1 MARPDLRGRL
11 ASRGALELPLH
22 GSCFGLHLRD
32 SFGGGGAMMLD
43 GRAWPSASVTTGW
56 WPMRLE
62 CAPLALAGQTELSIH
77 MALSGRREGTTSKAH
92 AAHQVQAAGQCCHQ
106 QRGTPPEARL
116 ARAQQRAAGRAPDPM
131 PELPAANT
139 EADQLENNKHHPR
152 LGQRDERAV
161 DSRVMRREPRDESK
175 GEGSSTSSKQQMQKA
190 QKSQTRTHGLEI
202 VDGALRGH
210 RRHAR
215 L

>member
-56 WPMRLE
+56 WPMRQE

-77 MALSGRREGTTSKAH
+77 MALSGRREGTRSKAH

-116 ARAQQRAAGRAPDPM
+116 ACAQQRAAGRAPDPM
-131 PELPAANT
+131 PELPEANT

-152 LGQRDERAV
+152 LGQRDDRAV
-161 DSRVMRREPRDESK
+161 DSRVAQQAPEGGERRATKAK
-175 GEGSSTSSKQQMQKA
+175 GRAAALAASNKCKR
-190 QKSQTRTHGLEI
+190 RTHS
-202 VDGALRGH
+202 DSYSRP
-210 RRHAR
+210 
-215 L
+215 